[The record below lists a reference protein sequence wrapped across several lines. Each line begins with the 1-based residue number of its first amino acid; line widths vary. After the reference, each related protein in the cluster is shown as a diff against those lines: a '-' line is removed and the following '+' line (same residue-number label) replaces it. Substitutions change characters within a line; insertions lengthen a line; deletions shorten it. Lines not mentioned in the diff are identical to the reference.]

1 MRSRAALL
9 AGAVALAAAGPAAAA
24 PSLTE
29 FDIPTASSVPQEIVQ
44 APDGSL
50 WFTELGADQIAK
62 VTPSEPPVIEEFA
75 VLGGLTNPLSIAVG
89 PDGNVWYTGSV
100 GGVQGVGRINPSNPA
115 DVEAYAGFGTS
126 GLIRG
131 IAAGPDG
138 NLWTTDTGGDVAFRI
153 TTAGIKFGANIDLD
167 PANPVIPRGITRGPG
182 GTMWVAG
189 DGGYIVRISANGA
202 TATSFDTP
210 GSSAWDIA
218 PGLDGNLWYTAPSA
232 AVGRITPA
240 GVATEYPLPGGAGEP
255 LGLTVGPDAGI
266 WFAQAAGNS
275 IGRITTA
282 GPTSITALGGLTA
295 AGRPEYI
302 TQGPQNTLWFTERD
316 GNRIG
321 RISGIGPGIDIPEPP
336 AGDSTR
342 PVVDRLRLA
351 PKRFRL
357 GRALPSATAVG
368 SGPTVRY
375 NLSEPSTVT
384 LSFARARAGRR
395 AGGRCVKPTRPN
407 RVGKRCTRW
416 LPVRPK
422 LTFPGRL
429 AGAERIRFAGR
440 LTRRRS
446 LRPGVY
452 RLALRAKDAAGND
465 SKPARTRF
473 RVLAR
478 NAQRR

>member
-29 FDIPTASSVPQEIVQ
+29 FPIPTASSVPQEIVQ

-50 WFTELGADQIAK
+50 WFTELGVDQIAK
-62 VTPSEPPVIEEFA
+62 VTPSEPPVIEEFD
-75 VLGGLTNPLSIAVG
+75 VSGVLTNPLNIAVG
-89 PDGNVWYTGSV
+89 PDGNVWFTGTV
-100 GGVQGVGRINPSNPA
+100 NTQGGVGRINPANPA
-115 DVEAYAGFGTS
+115 DVQAFDGFGAAATL
-126 GLIRG
+126 GG
-131 IAAGPDG
+131 IATGPDG
-138 NLWTTDTGGDVAFRI
+138 NLWVTDFQDDVAFRI
-153 TTAGIKFGANIDLD
+153 STAGIKVGANIDLD

-189 DGGYIVRISANGA
+189 DGGYIVRISANG
-202 TATSFDTP
+202 TSATSFDTP
-210 GSSAWDIA
+210 GGSAWDIA
-218 PGLDGNLWYTAPSA
+218 LGLDGNFWYTAPSA

-240 GVATEYPLPGGAGEP
+240 GVATEYPLPAGSEP

-266 WFAQAAGNS
+266 WFAQAGGNS

-282 GPTSITALGGLTA
+282 GPASITALGGLTA

-316 GNRIG
+316 GNQIG
-321 RISGIGPGIDIPEPP
+321 RISGIGPGIDIPEAP
-336 AGDSTR
+336 AGDTTR
-342 PVVDRLRLA
+342 PVVERLRLA

-368 SGPTVRY
+368 SGPSVRY
-375 NLSEPSTVT
+375 NLSEPSSVT
-384 LSFARARAGRR
+384 LSFARSHTGRR
-395 AGGRCVKPTRPN
+395 AGGRCVKPTRRN

-478 NAQRR
+478 NAKRR